1 MRAVIFD
8 GERLGVDM
16 DRAEPDV
23 AATRGEAV
31 VRPLLA
37 GICSTDLEICKG
49 YMGFTGV
56 LGHEFVGMVERV
68 NGEDRRRLAGKRVV
82 GAINAVCGS
91 CDLCRAGLTTHCRN
105 RTVLGI
111 SGRDGC
117 MADRF
122 VLPEANLVA
131 VPDQV
136 DDEAAVFAEPLAA
149 ALQACRQLHLEGQ
162 PYITVLGDGRL
173 GLLCAQAMSRLNA
186 SVRVVGK
193 HEAKM
198 NLCEKWGIKHRHV
211 SEIGRRQDQDVV
223 VDCTGSA
230 DGLAL
235 ALELVRPRGKVL
247 LKTTVA
253 PGGYAGGGSLDL
265 SPVVINEIDVIGSR
279 CGSIADAVKML
290 AGRVPTVDVISLI
303 SRRYRLEDAEQAF
316 ALAGQP
322 EAIKVLIDMR

>member
-1 MRAVIFD
+1 MRAVVFD
-8 GERLGVDM
+8 GVRVRVETG
-16 DRAEPDV
+16 RAEPQ
-23 AATRGEAV
+23 APARGEAV

-37 GICSTDLEICKG
+37 GICATDLEICKG
-49 YMGFTGV
+49 YMEFTGV
-56 LGHEFVGMVERV
+56 LGHEFVGVVERI

-82 GAINAVCGS
+82 GAINAVCGE

-111 SGRDGC
+111 AGRDGC

-122 VLPEANLVA
+122 VLPEANLVV
-131 VPDQV
+131 VPDHV
-136 DDEAAVFAEPLAA
+136 DDEVAVFAEPLAA

-173 GLLCAQAMSRLNA
+173 GLLCAQAMARLNA

-235 ALELVRPRGKVL
+235 ALQLVRPRGKVL

-253 PGGYAGGGSLDL
+253 PGSPSAVDL

-279 CGSIADAVKML
+279 CGSIPDAVKML
-290 AGRVPTVDVISLI
+290 SSRPAVIDVISLI
-303 SRRYRLEDAEQAF
+303 SRRFRLEDAEK
-316 ALAGQP
+316 ALAAAGQP
-322 EAIKVLIDMR
+322 DVIKVLIDMR